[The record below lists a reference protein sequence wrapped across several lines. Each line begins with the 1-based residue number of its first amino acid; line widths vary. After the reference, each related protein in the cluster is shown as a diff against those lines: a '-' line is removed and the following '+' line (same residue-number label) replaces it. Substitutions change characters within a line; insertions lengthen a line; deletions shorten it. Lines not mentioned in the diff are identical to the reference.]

1 MILPIVP
8 HAIRGRVPAARVL
21 REREGFV
28 LRENAYIA
36 EVVVEQA
43 ALGQR
48 RFLRVVDRV
57 WLGCVRQRRFAA
69 GGQEKRKGKSEK
81 KALFSW
87 RALLLKYGGQ
97 NSSAICASSTVE
109 TSSPNS
115 LGR

>member
-8 HAIRGRVPAARVL
+8 HAVRGLIPVARVL

-48 RFLRVVDRV
+48 RFLRVVDRG
-57 WLGCVRQRRFAA
+57 LLRRVRQRRFAA
-69 GGQEKRKGKSEK
+69 GGQQKREGKGEK
-81 KALFSW
+81 KRFFH
-87 RALLLKYGGQ
+87 GGH
-97 NSSAICASSTVE
+97 SY
-109 TSSPNS
+109 
-115 LGR
+115 